1 MKMYKGI
8 LATLFSIFLLIG
20 VAACQEKGTAEKAGE
35 AIDDAAA
42 DMADK
47 AEDAADDIKEKME

>member
-8 LATLFSIFLLIG
+8 LATLFSALLLMG

>member
-8 LATLFSIFLLIG
+8 FAILFSVLLLMG

-47 AEDAADDIKEKME
+47 AEDAADDIKKKME

>member
-1 MKMYKGI
+1 M
-8 LATLFSIFLLIG
+8 FSIFLLMG